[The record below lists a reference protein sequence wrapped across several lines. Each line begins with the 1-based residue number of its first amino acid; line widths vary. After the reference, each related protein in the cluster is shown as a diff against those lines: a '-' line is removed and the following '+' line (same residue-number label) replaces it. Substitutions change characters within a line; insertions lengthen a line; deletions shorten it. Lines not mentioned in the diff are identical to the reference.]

1 MGGLQASPPG
11 ASPLTVLA
19 LCWISTDAVGWVPR
33 DPTQAGVAGGGRL
46 AWYHKLALGWSD
58 SFS

>member
-33 DPTQAGVAGGGRL
+33 DPTQAGVAGGGASRVVPQ
-46 AWYHKLALGWSD
+46 ARPRVE
-58 SFS
+58 

>member
-19 LCWISTDAVGWVPR
+19 LCWISTDACGVGSTRPNPSGSCR
-33 DPTQAGVAGGGRL
+33 GGRL